1 MNLNLQRADWKW
13 KMKKIGKEI
22 NSDKR
27 LKPRKPYSGHIF
39 FSSDHGV
46 HEGRLKN
53 YSRYGLFVE
62 TTVSLPIGET
72 ITIALPYVD
81 GRQTKVKGQIVRC
94 DQDGFGIELFRKRK
108 DTYLKLI
115 K

>member
-1 MNLNLQRADWKW
+1 MEN
-13 KMKKIGKEI
+13 IGKAK
-22 NSDKR
+22 NNDKR

-39 FSSDHGV
+39 FSSDYGV

-53 YSRYGLFVE
+53 YSRYGLFIE

-72 ITIALPYVD
+72 ITIALPYMN
-81 GRQTKVKGQIVRC
+81 GKQTKVKGQIVRC
-94 DQDGFGIELFRKRK
+94 NQEGFGIELFRKRK

>member
-1 MNLNLQRADWKW
+1 M
-13 KMKKIGKEI
+13 IP
-22 NSDKR
+22 KR
-27 LKPRKPYSGHIF
+27 LKPRKSYTGHIF

-53 YSRYGLFVE
+53 YSRYGLFIE

-72 ITIALPYVD
+72 ITIALPYLN
-81 GRQTKVKGQIVRC
+81 GKQTKFKGQIVWC
-94 DQDGFGIELFRKRK
+94 NQEGFGIELFRKRK
-108 DTYLKLI
+108 DTYLRLI